1 MPVVLVVPD
10 VPVVQDVSI
19 YPIALI
25 NQNTPIESRI
35 AIRIAML
42 EECEKSDQWS
52 NKWTYIWEYANE
64 RQVRDFYMYAMHD
77 ICQSKLL
84 HLFSTND
91 VLNGSIYDLLNC
103 FKKIKSMDN
112 LKLDEEIMSTIRE
125 TLIIKKMF

>member
-1 MPVVLVVPD
+1 MSD
-10 VPVVQDVSI
+10 VIVTIPNVSI

-25 NQNTPIESRI
+25 NQNTPMKTRI

-42 EECEKSDQWS
+42 EECKNSNQWS
-52 NKWTYIWEYANE
+52 DEWTNIWEYANE
-64 RQVRDFYMYAMHD
+64 HQARNFYMYAIHD

-91 VLNGSIYDLLNC
+91 VLNGSIYDMLKQ

-112 LKLDEEIMSTIRE
+112 LKTDKEIMSTIRE